1 MAGCM
6 TSLFLQHD
14 GKLDVRSLSFGA
26 RDLRPFAAMGL
37 AKGVITSKPEEYLHK
52 YTGYAN
58 MCRGSY
64 PSASAIPLY
73 QLAIHNRMILM
84 MILFT
89 GPKAVQPK
97 PAKMILKAPLVPR
110 TQRPVMGLH
119 SDKDCVYANALQT
132 IR

>member
-6 TSLFLQHD
+6 TSLSLQHD

-52 YTGYAN
+52 YTGCAN

-64 PSASAIPLY
+64 LHPGASAIPLLSIGY
-73 QLAIHNRMILM
+73 LQE
-84 MILFT
+84 
-89 GPKAVQPK
+89 
-97 PAKMILKAPLVPR
+97 
-110 TQRPVMGLH
+110 
-119 SDKDCVYANALQT
+119 DK
-132 IR
+132 